1 MLKSQSRRTGG
12 KKLER
17 KKEIKNSFLQNRQR
31 HVGAPERR
39 RVPLVEAAHRLDK
52 LRQVAV
58 DVLLIKGRLEDRRG
72 FVAVCRGRGRSGVG
86 FGLRRR

>member
-39 RVPLVEAAHRLDK
+39 RVPLVEL
-52 LRQVAV
+52 VEV
-58 DVLLIKGRLEDRRG
+58 E
-72 FVAVCRGRGRSGVG
+72 RGRGPSVVGVAVEVQDLEG
-86 FGLRRR
+86 RKEERERERKEV